1 MTNWDVS
8 ARAAQVH
15 ADALVWDNHGCV
27 TLDLD
32 NRYMPDLRRF
42 RDSGVDM
49 LVLNVGFDAYPWQRT
64 VLRLAHL
71 RHWVL
76 THPQDYVLALGVD
89 EILRARQQGK
99 LAIGF
104 DIEGTVAIEEDLSL
118 IRMFYDLGVRW
129 MSIAYNLTNR
139 VGGGI
144 HDEDPGLTDFGRR
157 VLDEME
163 SVGMLVCCSHTG
175 HRTCRDVFGYSR
187 NPVLFT
193 HSNPSALKEHPRNIP
208 DDLMKACAD
217 SGGVVGI
224 NGIGIFLGDLQ
235 TRTESMVRHIDYAV
249 QLIGADHVGI
259 GLDYT
264 IDPSLCVID
273 LTTVSSFYPPGCE
286 YEDGVTLGQPE
297 QLPEVTEGLLKLGY
311 RDQEVRAVVGENLLR
326 IARQVWK

>member
-1 MTNWDVS
+1 MTNWNVS
-8 ARAAQVH
+8 PRAAEVH
-15 ADALVWDNHGCV
+15 ANALVWDNHACV

-49 LVLNVGFDAYPWQRT
+49 LVINVGFDAYPWERT
-64 VLRLAHL
+64 ILRLAHL
-71 RHWVL
+71 RNWLL
-76 THPQDYVLALGVD
+76 THPEDYVLALTVD
-89 EILRARQQGK
+89 EILRAGQEAK
-99 LAIGF
+99 LAVCF
-104 DIEGTVAIEEDLSL
+104 DIEGTVAIEEHVSL
-118 IRMFYDLGVRW
+118 IRLYYDLGVRW

-144 HDEDPGLTDFGRR
+144 HDDDPGLTDFGRR
-157 VLDEME
+157 MLDEMA

-175 HRTCRDVFGYSR
+175 HRTCRDVFEYSQ

-193 HSNPSALKEHPRNIP
+193 HSNPSALKNHPRNIP
-208 DDLMKACAD
+208 DDLMKACAK

-264 IDPSLCVID
+264 IDPSVCEVD
-273 LTTVSSFYPPGCE
+273 LTTVSSVYPPGCE
-286 YEDGVTLGQPE
+286 YEDGVTLVQPE
-297 QLPEVTEGLLKLGY
+297 QLPEVTEGLLKLDY
-311 RDQEVRAVVGENLLR
+311 SDEEVRAVLGQNLLR
-326 IARQVWK
+326 VARQVWK

>member
-1 MTNWDVS
+1 MPNWDVS
-8 ARAAQVH
+8 PHAAQVH
-15 ADALVWDNHGCV
+15 AEALVWDNHSCV

-42 RDSGVDM
+42 RDAGVDM
-49 LVLNVGFDAYPWQRT
+49 LVLNVGFDAYPWERT

-71 RHWVL
+71 RRWVA
-76 THPQDYVLALGVD
+76 THPEDYVLGLSVD
-89 EILRARQQGK
+89 EILRARQEGK

-104 DIEGTVAIEEDLSL
+104 DIEGMVAIEEDLSL
-118 IRMFYDLGVRW
+118 IRMYYDLGVRW
-129 MSIAYNLTNR
+129 MSIAYNLANR
-139 VGGGI
+139 AGGGI
-144 HDEDPGLTDFGRR
+144 HDDDPGLTAFGRQ

-163 SVGMLVCCSHTG
+163 SAGMLACCSHTG
-175 HRTCRDVFGYSR
+175 HKTCRGVFEYSR

-193 HSNPSALKEHPRNIP
+193 HSNPSALKSHPRNIP
-208 DDLMKACAD
+208 DDLMKACAE

-235 TRTESMVRHIDYAV
+235 TRTESLVRHIDYAV

-264 IDPSLCVID
+264 IDPSVCVGD
-273 LTTVSSFYPPGCE
+273 LTKVSNVYPPGCG
-286 YEDGVTLGQPE
+286 YEDGVTLVKPE

-311 RDQEVRAVVGENLLR
+311 SDEEVRWVLGESLLR
-326 IARQVWK
+326 VARKVWK